1 MQWKVYAIERVY
13 IVCARETEKERKTIQ
28 RNCKGPLEVKRRQR
42 ERKRDESN
50 LTFSAFDFLTPHSR
64 ADSS

>member
-13 IVCARETEKERKTIQ
+13 VVCARETEKERKTIQ

-42 ERKRDESN
+42 EREREMN
-50 LTFSAFDFLTPHSR
+50 QI
-64 ADSS
+64 